1 MPTRDRGD
9 DPESQE
15 SPERGVDERDR
26 AHERHLQAL
35 KDALASAAALG
46 GAGIPAG
53 ASHVSVAGTSSA
65 TTSRPRPQSR
75 RRHSASISPR
85 ACELDQLALV
95 AFGDLVERAGLG
107 QRCLVGHDEQR
118 DRPGPLGAEPAG
130 VELDAA
136 PGLDHTQDLA
146 LRSPGPGVRS
156 VEAAAAFLDRRLVT
170 PLVAA
175 GRARRLAVRGPLVAL
190 DGGTQRGAR
199 EAPASH
205 SLDLAGDER
214 RLAGTARAH
223 AGTFWGLRRGLA
235 GAGSRSGRGSA
246 GSRAGFV
253 FGTSIGSTMIVRDG
267 PGRVMT
273 AGSPPLADS

>member
-1 MPTRDRGD
+1 M
-9 DPESQE
+9 
-15 SPERGVDERDR
+15 
-26 AHERHLQAL
+26 
-35 KDALASAAALG
+35 
-46 GAGIPAG
+46 
-53 ASHVSVAGTSSA
+53 
-65 TTSRPRPQSR
+65 
-75 RRHSASISPR
+75 
-85 ACELDQLALV
+85 
-95 AFGDLVERAGLG
+95 
-107 QRCLVGHDEQR
+107 
-118 DRPGPLGAEPAG
+118 
-130 VELDAA
+130 ELDAA

-156 VEAAAAFLDRRLVT
+156 VEAAATFLDRRLVT

-190 DGGTQRGAR
+190 NSGAQRGAR

-267 PGRVMT
+267 PGRVMS
-273 AGSPPLADS
+273 AESPPAVRILWMRPRRAVGRRLASRRFRAAHPCAGRQHPGIDQLVSELAAARIAGHRGDELIAPEGQQAGLGAGDDRGGAGDVADQRDLTERLSAARRAALNAVLEDSRPRPMRSDRSGRRDPPA